1 MYYRNDLNSKIRLKS
16 IIDIAFIL
24 IFTVVYIL
32 FKDYLSPH
40 IGESKILL
48 LLLFLYILQYFIANY
63 LINKD
68 INLYISSAINDK
80 INEITNTDALKE
92 LKKKFYEIVEINHKL
107 LEHFVSTLKN
117 IKNISINTRMNTKNA
132 IEKTQASL
140 NFTDNEVEVVK
151 QNYDK
156 MIVLKQ
162 KIQVI
167 AELIVELSEYIQQIE
182 TTIGV
187 VEDIAEQTNML
198 ALNAAVEAARAGEHG
213 KGFAV
218 VAAEIRKLA
227 DDSKQATNKVTSL
240 IGDIQYVTNSTVI
253 ATEEG
258 AKEVESGVKIVTG
271 IESDISNLI
280 KQITDLSKSINNVVD
295 CEVDNDINFEEI
307 DKLSFKIE
315 NDFVELKKIMQNNLN
330 LLDSFLNM

>member
-24 IFTVVYIL
+24 LFTVVYIL

-80 INEITNTDALKE
+80 I
-92 LKKKFYEIVEINHKL
+92 KKIQDLNKKCYEIVEINHKL

>member
-1 MYYRNDLNSKIRLKS
+1 MYYKNDLNSKIRLKS

-24 IFTVVYIL
+24 TFTVVYIL
-32 FKDYLSPH
+32 FKDYLAPNISD
-40 IGESKILL
+40 SKILL
-48 LLLFLYILQYFIANY
+48 LLLFLYILQYFISNY
-63 LINKD
+63 FINKD

-80 INEITNTDALKE
+80 I
-92 LKKKFYEIVEINHKL
+92 KKIQDLNKKSYEMIDVNHKL
-107 LEHFVSTLKN
+107 LDRFVSTLKN

-132 IEKTQASL
+132 IEKTQTSL
-140 NFTDNEVEVVK
+140 NFTDNEIGVVK

-258 AKEVESGVKIVTG
+258 AKEVETGVKLVTG
-271 IESDISNLI
+271 IENDISNLI

>member
-1 MYYRNDLNSKIRLKS
+1 MYYKNDLNSKIRLKS

-24 IFTVVYIL
+24 TFTVIYIL
-32 FKDYLSPH
+32 FKDYLAPNISDT
-40 IGESKILL
+40 KILL
-48 LLLFLYILQYFIANY
+48 LLLFLYILQYFISNY
-63 LINKD
+63 FINKD

-80 INEITNTDALKE
+80 I
-92 LKKKFYEIVEINHKL
+92 KKIQDLNKKSYEMIDVNHKL
-107 LEHFVSTLKN
+107 LDRFVSTLKN

-132 IEKTQASL
+132 IEKTQSSL
-140 NFTDNEVEVVK
+140 NFTDNEIGVVK

-258 AKEVESGVKIVTG
+258 AKDVEAGVKLVTD
-271 IESDISNLI
+271 IENDISNLI

-315 NDFVELKKIMQNNLN
+315 NDFVEVKKIMQNNLN

>member
-1 MYYRNDLNSKIRLKS
+1 MYYKNDLNSKIRLKS

-24 IFTVVYIL
+24 TFTVIYIL
-32 FKDYLSPH
+32 FKDYLAPNISDT
-40 IGESKILL
+40 KILL
-48 LLLFLYILQYFIANY
+48 LLLFLYILQYFISNY
-63 LINKD
+63 FINKD

-80 INEITNTDALKE
+80 I
-92 LKKKFYEIVEINHKL
+92 KKIQDLNKKSYEMIDVNHKL
-107 LEHFVSTLKN
+107 LDRFVSTLKN

-132 IEKTQASL
+132 IEKTQSSL
-140 NFTDNEVEVVK
+140 NFTDNEIGVVK

-198 ALNAAVEAARAGEHG
+198 ALNSAVEAARAGEHG

-258 AKEVESGVKIVTG
+258 AKEVEAGVKLVTD
-271 IESDISNLI
+271 IENDISNLI

-315 NDFVELKKIMQNNLN
+315 NDFVEVKKIMQNNLN

>member
-1 MYYRNDLNSKIRLKS
+1 MYYKNDLNSKIRLKS

-24 IFTVVYIL
+24 TFTVIYIL
-32 FKDYLSPH
+32 FKDYLAPH
-40 IGESKILL
+40 ISDTKILL
-48 LLLFLYILQYFIANY
+48 LLLFLYILQYFISNY
-63 LINKD
+63 FINKD

-80 INEITNTDALKE
+80 I
-92 LKKKFYEIVEINHKL
+92 KKIQDLNKKSYEMIDVNHKL
-107 LEHFVSTLKN
+107 LDRFIVTLKN

-132 IEKTQASL
+132 IEKTQSSL
-140 NFTDNEVEVVK
+140 AFTDNEIGIVK

-156 MIVLKQ
+156 MVVLKQ

-258 AKEVESGVKIVTG
+258 AKEVEAGVKLVTD
-271 IESDISNLI
+271 IENDISNLI

-315 NDFVELKKIMQNNLN
+315 NDFVEVKKIMQNNLN
-330 LLDSFLNM
+330 LLASFLNM

>member
-1 MYYRNDLNSKIRLKS
+1 MYYKNDLNSKIRLKS

-24 IFTVVYIL
+24 TFTVIYIL
-32 FKDYLSPH
+32 FKDYLAPNISDT
-40 IGESKILL
+40 KILL
-48 LLLFLYILQYFIANY
+48 LLLFLYILQYFISNY
-63 LINKD
+63 FINKD

-80 INEITNTDALKE
+80 I
-92 LKKKFYEIVEINHKL
+92 KKIQDLNKKSYEMIDVNHKL
-107 LEHFVSTLKN
+107 LDRFIVTLKN

-132 IEKTQASL
+132 IEKTQSSL
-140 NFTDNEVEVVK
+140 AFTDNEIGIVK

-156 MIVLKQ
+156 MVVLKQ

-258 AKEVESGVKIVTG
+258 AKEVEAGVKLVTD
-271 IESDISNLI
+271 IENDISNLI

-315 NDFVELKKIMQNNLN
+315 NDFVEVKKIMQNNLN
-330 LLDSFLNM
+330 LLASFLNM

>member
-1 MYYRNDLNSKIRLKS
+1 MYYKNDLNSKIRLKS

-24 IFTVVYIL
+24 TFTVIYIL
-32 FKDYLSPH
+32 FKDYLAPH
-40 IGESKILL
+40 ISDTKILL
-48 LLLFLYILQYFIANY
+48 LLLFLYILQYFISNY
-63 LINKD
+63 FINKD

-80 INEITNTDALKE
+80 I
-92 LKKKFYEIVEINHKL
+92 KKIQDLNKKSYEMIDVNHKL
-107 LEHFVSTLKN
+107 LDRFVSTLKN

-132 IEKTQASL
+132 IEKTQSSL
-140 NFTDNEVEVVK
+140 NFTDNEIGVVK

-258 AKEVESGVKIVTG
+258 AKEVEAGVKLVTD
-271 IESDISNLI
+271 IENDISNLI

-315 NDFVELKKIMQNNLN
+315 NDFVEVKKIMQNNLN

>member
-1 MYYRNDLNSKIRLKS
+1 MYYKNDLNSKIRLKS

-24 IFTVVYIL
+24 TFTVIYIL
-32 FKDYLSPH
+32 FKDYLAPH
-40 IGESKILL
+40 ISDSKILL
-48 LLLFLYILQYFIANY
+48 LLLFLYILQYFISNY
-63 LINKD
+63 FINKD

-80 INEITNTDALKE
+80 I
-92 LKKKFYEIVEINHKL
+92 KKIQDLNKKSYEMIDVNHKL
-107 LEHFVSTLKN
+107 LDRFIVTLKN

-132 IEKTQASL
+132 IEKTQSSL
-140 NFTDNEVEVVK
+140 AFTDNEIGIVK

-156 MIVLKQ
+156 MVVLKQ

-258 AKEVESGVKIVTG
+258 AKEVEAGVKLVTD
-271 IESDISNLI
+271 IENDISNLI

-315 NDFVELKKIMQNNLN
+315 NDFVEVKKIMQNNLN
-330 LLDSFLNM
+330 LLASFLNM

>member
-1 MYYRNDLNSKIRLKS
+1 MYYRNDLNFKIRLKM
-16 IIDIAFIL
+16 IIDIAFL
-24 IFTVVYIL
+24 IVSAIIYTV
-32 FKDYLSPH
+32 FKDILAPNISN
-40 IGESKILL
+40 SKILL
-48 LLLFLYILQYFIANY
+48 VLLLFYIIQYFFSQYI
-63 LINKD
+63 INKD
-68 INLYISSAINDK
+68 INLYIGSAINDK
-80 INEITNTDALKE
+80 ITKIQDLN
-92 LKKKFYEIVEINHKL
+92 KKCYEMLEVNHKL
-107 LEHFVSTLKN
+107 LKRFILTLKN

-132 IEKTQASL
+132 IEKTQSSL
-140 NFTDNEVEVVK
+140 NFTDNEINIVK
-151 QNYDK
+151 QNFDK

-167 AELIVELSEYIQQIE
+167 AELIVELSEFIQQIE

-258 AKEVESGVKIVTG
+258 AKEVESGVKLVTN
-271 IESDISNLI
+271 IENDISNLI

-330 LLDSFLNM
+330 LLDAFLYM

>member
-1 MYYRNDLNSKIRLKS
+1 MYYKNDLNSKIRLKS

-24 IFTVVYIL
+24 TFTVIYIL
-32 FKDYLSPH
+32 FKDYLAPH
-40 IGESKILL
+40 ISDTKILL
-48 LLLFLYILQYFIANY
+48 LLLFLYILQYFISNY
-63 LINKD
+63 FINKD

-80 INEITNTDALKE
+80 I
-92 LKKKFYEIVEINHKL
+92 KKIQDLNKKSYEMIDVNHKL
-107 LEHFVSTLKN
+107 LDRFIVTLKN

-132 IEKTQASL
+132 IEKTQSSL
-140 NFTDNEVEVVK
+140 AFTDNEIGIVK

-156 MIVLKQ
+156 MVVLKQ

-258 AKEVESGVKIVTG
+258 AKEVEAGVKLVTD
-271 IESDISNLI
+271 IENDISNLI

-315 NDFVELKKIMQNNLN
+315 NDFVEVKKIMQNNLN

>member
-16 IIDIAFIL
+16 IIDITFLL
-24 IFTVVYIL
+24 IFEVIYVVFKNYITPNIN
-32 FKDYLSPH
+32 D
-40 IGESKILL
+40 SKIFLS
-48 LLLFLYILQYFIANY
+48 LLFFYILQYFISNY
-63 LINKD
+63 LLNKD
-68 INLYISSAINDK
+68 INLYIGSAINDK
-80 INEITNTDALKE
+80 IKKIQE
-92 LKKKFYEIVEINHKL
+92 LNKKCYEMIELNHKL
-107 LEHFVSTLKN
+107 LERFILTLKN

-132 IEKTQASL
+132 IEKTQTSL
-140 NFTDNEVEVVK
+140 NFTDNEIIVVK

-258 AKEVESGVKIVTG
+258 AKEVESGVKLVTN
-271 IESDISNLI
+271 IENDISNLI
-280 KQITDLSKSINNVVD
+280 KQITDLSKSINNVID

-315 NDFVELKKIMQNNLN
+315 NDFVELKKLMQNNLS
-330 LLDSFLNM
+330 LLDSFLYM

>member
-68 INLYISSAINDK
+68 INFYISSAINDK
-80 INEITNTDALKE
+80 I
-92 LKKKFYEIVEINHKL
+92 KKIQDLNKKCYEIVEINHKL

>member
-1 MYYRNDLNSKIRLKS
+1 MYYKNDLNSKIRLKS

-24 IFTVVYIL
+24 TFTVIYIL
-32 FKDYLSPH
+32 FKDYLAPNISDT
-40 IGESKILL
+40 KILL
-48 LLLFLYILQYFIANY
+48 LLLFLYILQYFISNY
-63 LINKD
+63 FINKD

-80 INEITNTDALKE
+80 I
-92 LKKKFYEIVEINHKL
+92 KKIQDLNKKSYEMIDVNHKL
-107 LEHFVSTLKN
+107 LDRFVSTLKN

-132 IEKTQASL
+132 IEKTQSSL
-140 NFTDNEVEVVK
+140 NFTDNEIGVVK

-258 AKEVESGVKIVTG
+258 AKEVEAGVKLVTD
-271 IESDISNLI
+271 IENDISNLI

-315 NDFVELKKIMQNNLN
+315 NDFVEVKKIMQNNFN

>member
-80 INEITNTDALKE
+80 I
-92 LKKKFYEIVEINHKL
+92 KKIQDLNKKCYEIVEINHKL

-315 NDFVELKKIMQNNLN
+315 NDFVKLKKIMQNNLN

>member
-80 INEITNTDALKE
+80 IKRIQDLN
-92 LKKKFYEIVEINHKL
+92 KKCYEIVEINHKL

>member
-1 MYYRNDLNSKIRLKS
+1 MYYKNDLNSKIRLKS

-24 IFTVVYIL
+24 TFTVIYIL
-32 FKDYLSPH
+32 FKDYLAPNISDT
-40 IGESKILL
+40 KILL
-48 LLLFLYILQYFIANY
+48 LLLFLYILQYFISNY
-63 LINKD
+63 FINKD

-80 INEITNTDALKE
+80 I
-92 LKKKFYEIVEINHKL
+92 KKIQDLNKKSYEMIDVNHKL
-107 LEHFVSTLKN
+107 LDRFVSTLKN

-132 IEKTQASL
+132 IEKTQSSL
-140 NFTDNEVEVVK
+140 NFTDNEIGVVK

-258 AKEVESGVKIVTG
+258 AKEVEAGVKLVTD
-271 IESDISNLI
+271 IENDISNLI

-307 DKLSFKIE
+307 DTLSFKIE
-315 NDFVELKKIMQNNLN
+315 NDFVEVKKIMQNNLN

>member
-16 IIDIAFIL
+16 IIDITFLL
-24 IFTVVYIL
+24 IFAVIYLV
-32 FKDYLSPH
+32 FKDYFAPN
-40 IGESKILL
+40 INNSKIFLS
-48 LLLFLYILQYFIANY
+48 LLFFYILQYFISNY
-63 LINKD
+63 IINKD
-68 INLYISSAINDK
+68 INLYIGSAINDK
-80 INEITNTDALKE
+80 IKKIQE
-92 LKKKFYEIVEINHKL
+92 LNKKCYEMLELNHKL
-107 LEHFVSTLKN
+107 LERFILTLKN

-140 NFTDNEVEVVK
+140 NFTDNEIVVVK
-151 QNYDK
+151 QNIDK

-258 AKEVESGVKIVTG
+258 AKEVESGVKLVTN
-271 IESDISNLI
+271 IEDDISNLI

-315 NDFVELKKIMQNNLN
+315 NDFVELKKIMQNNLS
-330 LLDSFLNM
+330 LLDSFLYM

>member
-80 INEITNTDALKE
+80 I
-92 LKKKFYEIVEINHKL
+92 KKIQDLNKKCYEIVEINHKL

-258 AKEVESGVKIVTG
+258 AKEVEAGVKIVTG

>member
-1 MYYRNDLNSKIRLKS
+1 MN
-16 IIDIAFIL
+16 
-24 IFTVVYIL
+24 
-32 FKDYLSPH
+32 
-40 IGESKILL
+40 ESKIKKIQDL
-48 LLLFLYILQYFIANY
+48 
-63 LINKD
+63 NK
-68 INLYISSAINDK
+68 K
-80 INEITNTDALKE
+80 C
-92 LKKKFYEIVEINHKL
+92 YEMLEVNHKL
-107 LEHFVSTLKN
+107 LKRFILTLKN
-117 IKNISINTRMNTKNA
+117 IKNISINTRLNTKNA
-132 IEKTQASL
+132 IEKTQSSL
-140 NFTDNEVEVVK
+140 NFTDNEINIVK
-151 QNYDK
+151 QNFDK

-167 AELIVELSEYIQQIE
+167 AELIVELSEHIQQIE

-258 AKEVESGVKIVTG
+258 AKEVESGVKLVTN
-271 IESDISNLI
+271 IENDISNLI

-330 LLDSFLNM
+330 LLDAFLYM

>member
-16 IIDIAFIL
+16 IIDITFLL
-24 IFTVVYIL
+24 IFAVIYVVFKNYITPNIN
-32 FKDYLSPH
+32 D
-40 IGESKILL
+40 SKIFLS
-48 LLLFLYILQYFIANY
+48 LLFFYILQYFISNY
-63 LINKD
+63 LLNKD
-68 INLYISSAINDK
+68 INLYIGSAINDK
-80 INEITNTDALKE
+80 IKKIQE
-92 LKKKFYEIVEINHKL
+92 LNKKCYEMIELNHKL
-107 LEHFVSTLKN
+107 LERFILTLKN

-132 IEKTQASL
+132 IEKTQTSL
-140 NFTDNEVEVVK
+140 NFTDNEIIVVK

-182 TTIGV
+182 TTIDV

-258 AKEVESGVKIVTG
+258 AKEVESGVKLVTN
-271 IESDISNLI
+271 IENDISNLI
-280 KQITDLSKSINNVVD
+280 KQITDLSKSINNVID

-315 NDFVELKKIMQNNLN
+315 NDFVELKKLMQNNLS
-330 LLDSFLNM
+330 LLDSFLYM

>member
-1 MYYRNDLNSKIRLKS
+1 MYYRNDLSFKIRLKS
-16 IIDIAFIL
+16 IIDIVFLILFAFIYV
-24 IFTVVYIL
+24 FS
-32 FKDYLSPH
+32 KDYLGTNISDA
-40 IGESKILL
+40 KILL
-48 LLLFLYILQYFIANY
+48 FLLLSYIIQYILSFYI
-63 LINKD
+63 INKD
-68 INLYISSAINDK
+68 INLYIGSTVNNK
-80 INEITNTDALKE
+80 IKKIQDLNKKCYEMIE
-92 LKKKFYEIVEINHKL
+92 LNHKL
-107 LEHFVSTLKN
+107 LEKFAAALKN
-117 IKNISINTRMNTKNA
+117 IKNISINTRMNTKSA
-132 IEKTQASL
+132 IEKTHSSL
-140 NFTDNEVEVVK
+140 DFADNEIKIVK
-151 QNYDK
+151 QNFDK
-156 MIVLKQ
+156 MVVLKQ

-182 TTIGV
+182 TTIDV

-258 AKEVESGVKIVTG
+258 AKEVESGVKLVQG
-271 IESDISNLI
+271 IENDISSLI
-280 KQITDLSKSINNVVD
+280 RQITDLSKSVNNVVD

-315 NDFVELKKIMQNNLN
+315 NDFLELKKIMQNNLN
-330 LLDSFLNM
+330 LLDSFLYM

>member
-80 INEITNTDALKE
+80 I
-92 LKKKFYEIVEINHKL
+92 KKIQDLNKKCYEIVEINHKL

-182 TTIGV
+182 QLV
-187 VEDIAEQTNML
+187 L
-198 ALNAAVEAARAGEHG
+198 
-213 KGFAV
+213 
-218 VAAEIRKLA
+218 
-227 DDSKQATNKVTSL
+227 
-240 IGDIQYVTNSTVI
+240 
-253 ATEEG
+253 
-258 AKEVESGVKIVTG
+258 
-271 IESDISNLI
+271 
-280 KQITDLSKSINNVVD
+280 
-295 CEVDNDINFEEI
+295 
-307 DKLSFKIE
+307 
-315 NDFVELKKIMQNNLN
+315 LKT
-330 LLDSFLNM
+330 

>member
-1 MYYRNDLNSKIRLKS
+1 MYYKNDLNSKIRLKS

-24 IFTVVYIL
+24 TFTVVYIL
-32 FKDYLSPH
+32 FKDYLAPNISDT
-40 IGESKILL
+40 KILL
-48 LLLFLYILQYFIANY
+48 LLLFLYILQYFISNY
-63 LINKD
+63 FINKD

-80 INEITNTDALKE
+80 I
-92 LKKKFYEIVEINHKL
+92 KKIQDLNKKSYEMIDVNHKL
-107 LEHFVSTLKN
+107 LDRFVSTLKN

-132 IEKTQASL
+132 IEKTQSSL
-140 NFTDNEVEVVK
+140 NFTDNEIGVVK

-258 AKEVESGVKIVTG
+258 AKEVEAGVKLVTD
-271 IESDISNLI
+271 IENDISNLI

-315 NDFVELKKIMQNNLN
+315 NDFVEVKKIMQNNLN

>member
-1 MYYRNDLNSKIRLKS
+1 MYYKNDLNSKIRLKS

-24 IFTVVYIL
+24 TFTVIYIL
-32 FKDYLSPH
+32 FKDYLAPNISDT
-40 IGESKILL
+40 KILL
-48 LLLFLYILQYFIANY
+48 LLLFLYILQYFISNY
-63 LINKD
+63 FINKD

-80 INEITNTDALKE
+80 I
-92 LKKKFYEIVEINHKL
+92 KKIQDLNKKSYEMIDVNHKL
-107 LEHFVSTLKN
+107 LDRFVSTLKN

-132 IEKTQASL
+132 IEKTQSSL
-140 NFTDNEVEVVK
+140 NFTDNEIGVVK

-258 AKEVESGVKIVTG
+258 AKEVEAGVKLVTD
-271 IESDISNLI
+271 IENDISNLI

-315 NDFVELKKIMQNNLN
+315 NDFVEVKKIMQNNLN

>member
-80 INEITNTDALKE
+80 IKKIQE
-92 LKKKFYEIVEINHKL
+92 LNKKCYEIVEINHKL

>member
-1 MYYRNDLNSKIRLKS
+1 M
-16 IIDIAFIL
+16 ID
-24 IFTVVYIL
+24 V
-32 FKDYLSPH
+32 
-40 IGESKILL
+40 
-48 LLLFLYILQYFIANY
+48 
-63 LINKD
+63 
-68 INLYISSAINDK
+68 
-80 INEITNTDALKE
+80 
-92 LKKKFYEIVEINHKL
+92 NHKL
-107 LEHFVSTLKN
+107 LDRFVSTLKN

-132 IEKTQASL
+132 IEKTQSSL
-140 NFTDNEVEVVK
+140 NFTDNEIGVVK

-258 AKEVESGVKIVTG
+258 AKEVEAGVKLVTD
-271 IESDISNLI
+271 IENDISNLI

-315 NDFVELKKIMQNNLN
+315 NDFVEVKKIMQNNLN

>member
-80 INEITNTDALKE
+80 I
-92 LKKKFYEIVEINHKL
+92 KKIQDLNKKCYEIVEINHKL

-240 IGDIQYVTNSTVI
+240 IEDIQYVTNSTVI

>member
-1 MYYRNDLNSKIRLKS
+1 MYYKNDLNSKIRLKS

-24 IFTVVYIL
+24 TFTVIYIL
-32 FKDYLSPH
+32 FKDYLAPNISDT
-40 IGESKILL
+40 KILL
-48 LLLFLYILQYFIANY
+48 LLLFLYILQYFISNY
-63 LINKD
+63 FINKD

-80 INEITNTDALKE
+80 I
-92 LKKKFYEIVEINHKL
+92 KKIQDLNKKSYEMIDVNHKL
-107 LEHFVSTLKN
+107 LDRFVSTLKN

-132 IEKTQASL
+132 IEKTQSSL
-140 NFTDNEVEVVK
+140 NFTDNEIGVVK

-258 AKEVESGVKIVTG
+258 AKEVEAGVKLVTD
-271 IESDISNLI
+271 IENDISNLI

>member
-80 INEITNTDALKE
+80 I
-92 LKKKFYEIVEINHKL
+92 KKIQDLNKKCYEIVEINHKL